1 MTVNDIL
8 AKLYEVNKII
18 DTLEG
23 TYVCQLMVEHH
34 TGEDT
39 IDVENLTNILE
50 DYKAMLG
57 NMKVKE

>member
-8 AKLYEVNKII
+8 AKLYEVNRILDLI
-18 DTLEG
+18 EDA
-23 TYVCQLMVEHH
+23 VE
-34 TGEDT
+34 TPDGLNVFVDEDKL
-39 IDVENLTNILE
+39 VEILE

>member
-8 AKLYEVNKII
+8 AKLYEVDRILDQI
-18 DTLEG
+18 ESA
-23 TYVCQLMVEHH
+23 VE
-34 TGEDT
+34 TPDGRNVPVDEDKL
-39 IDVENLTNILE
+39 VEILE

>member
-8 AKLYEVNKII
+8 AKLYEVNEIL
-18 DTLEG
+18 DTLDG

-34 TGEDT
+34 TGEGT

-57 NMKVKE
+57 NMKIKE

>member
-8 AKLYEVNKII
+8 AKLYEVNKLL
-18 DTLEG
+18 DTLDSTDHEWITLSCMSG
-23 TYVCQLMVEHH
+23 AA
-34 TGEDT
+34 
-39 IDVENLTNILE
+39 IDVKKLEEILE